1 MSSADN
7 SRVDQAFL
15 GNAMAA
21 FLQISALVVLL
32 LWCFNI
38 VRPFIGVVVWALII
52 AVALHP
58 LHASLT
64 VKLGGKEKLSAT
76 IFTLTGLAII
86 LLPTIMLGES
96 TYEGLRAVGSGLKD
110 GTLDVPPPNASVAEW
125 PFIGEKVY
133 EVWSAGATNLAAAV
147 EQYAE
152 PLKGLAQ
159 KVAGIASGMVIG
171 VFQFVFSMLIAG
183 VLLLQ
188 GQGGLK
194 ASKDIMTSLVGTKN
208 GQRFTDLT
216 ILTIRSVVKGVLGVA
231 VIQAILAAIGLVVMD
246 VPAAGLWAG
255 AIMVLAIVQLPPLI
269 ILGPIAIWVFSVA
282 EPFPATIFLIY
293 AFIVSI
299 SDTFLKPMLL
309 GRGVETPMLVI
320 LIGAI
325 GGAISSGIIGLFIGA
340 VVLSLGY
347 ELLIAWMAPEEAAA
361 ESAGDETEEAAPA

>member
-38 VRPFIGVVVWALII
+38 VRPFIGIVVWALII

-171 VFQFVFSMLIAG
+171 VFQFASFIQRRRAFGRSFLHQHEQQ
-183 VLLLQ
+183 LQ
-188 GQGGLK
+188 HQHRRVDHR
-194 ASKDIMTSLVGTKN
+194 A
-208 GQRFTDLT
+208 Q
-216 ILTIRSVVKGVLGVA
+216 
-231 VIQAILAAIGLVVMD
+231 LAALA
-246 VPAAGLWAG
+246 AAG
-255 AIMVLAIVQLPPLI
+255 
-269 ILGPIAIWVFSVA
+269 
-282 EPFPATIFLIY
+282 
-293 AFIVSI
+293 
-299 SDTFLKPMLL
+299 
-309 GRGVETPMLVI
+309 
-320 LIGAI
+320 
-325 GGAISSGIIGLFIGA
+325 
-340 VVLSLGY
+340 
-347 ELLIAWMAPEEAAA
+347 
-361 ESAGDETEEAAPA
+361 ESFDQ